1 MEKDTSLADTVQDRY
16 TLISLTSDMVA
27 AHVSHNSVPA
37 NRLPMLISGI
47 YQALADLRAAPAA
60 KKVPPKPAV
69 SVRASVKPEHVVC
82 LECGKKMSM
91 LKRHL
96 RVGHGLSPVEYRQ
109 RWGLAWDHP
118 LVAPSY
124 AKRRSLLAKQIGL
137 GNAAW
142 DRRKEP
148 EAETARPQRRKRET
162 LSLWRN
168 GDEKS
173 SMPRA
178 HDLEAVRQASP
189 DPEPSPEKT
198 LLEAIASLRMVSANY
213 NGRELDLAPHH
224 LFSRHGQPFLAA
236 FNPRKKWAN
245 DEERWLGLFKV
256 SGLSNVAL
264 LEDTFVP
271 LPTFDG
277 SLPRE
282 GDESLV
288 AVSTC

>member
-1 MEKDTSLADTVQDRY
+1 MADTVQDRY

-27 AHVSHNSVPA
+27 AHVSHNPVQA
-37 NRLPMLISGI
+37 NQLPTLIEGI
-47 YQALADLRAAPAA
+47 YQALADLRSAPVVDE
-60 KKVPPKPAV
+60 VPLKPAV
-69 SVRASVKPEHVVC
+69 PVRASVKSGHVVC

-109 RWGLAWDHP
+109 RWGLAFDHP

-137 GNAAW
+137 GSAAR

-148 EAETARPQRRKRET
+148 EAEIAQPPRRKREK

-173 SMPRA
+173 SLPRA
-178 HDLEAVRQASP
+178 HDLEAGGQASP

-236 FNPRKKWAN
+236 FNARKNWPN
-245 DEERWLGLFKV
+245 DEERRLGYFKV
-256 SGLSNVAL
+256 SGLSNVVL
-264 LEDTFVP
+264 MEDTFVP

-282 GDESLV
+282 GDESLF
-288 AVSTC
+288 AVSTR